1 PKRESVAYRR
11 HHSHVRTDPSR
22 HCDLPR
28 RSPGSPGRPGNCRA
42 AGDYDPAVARG
53 RIPTSAANRYCS
65 CRGPARLRRRISF
78 CPLSGALA
86 VSKTQII
93 IDVLLAIGV
102 LNALLG
108 SLGILLMKDLYERL
122 HYMAPQSTVSIAC
135 FAAAILIFVAVAGT
149 AVVLT
154 RNPLSQVIGLTFY
167 GLLLALM
174 FFIFQAPDVAF
185 SQIVVG
191 AVALPLMVL
200 LALAKI
206 RNREVKQRMHH
217 ER

>member
-1 PKRESVAYRR
+1 M
-11 HHSHVRTDPSR
+11 
-22 HCDLPR
+22 
-28 RSPGSPGRPGNCRA
+28 
-42 AGDYDPAVARG
+42 
-53 RIPTSAANRYCS
+53 I
-65 CRGPARLRRRISF
+65 
-78 CPLSGALA
+78 
-86 VSKTQII
+86 
-93 IDVLLAIGV
+93 VL
-102 LNALLG
+102 
-108 SLGILLMKDLYERL
+108 
-122 HYMAPQSTVSIAC
+122 H
-135 FAAAILIFVAVAGT
+135 AAILIFVAVAGT

-154 RNPLSQVIGLTFY
+154 RNPLSLVIGLTFY

-174 FFIFQAPDVAF
+174 FFVFQAPDVAF

>member
-1 PKRESVAYRR
+1 M
-11 HHSHVRTDPSR
+11 
-22 HCDLPR
+22 
-28 RSPGSPGRPGNCRA
+28 
-42 AGDYDPAVARG
+42 
-53 RIPTSAANRYCS
+53 I
-65 CRGPARLRRRISF
+65 
-78 CPLSGALA
+78 
-86 VSKTQII
+86 
-93 IDVLLAIGV
+93 VL
-102 LNALLG
+102 
-108 SLGILLMKDLYERL
+108 
-122 HYMAPQSTVSIAC
+122 H
-135 FAAAILIFVAVAGT
+135 AAILIFVAVAGT

-174 FFIFQAPDVAF
+174 FFVFQAPDVAF

-206 RNREVKQRMHH
+206 HNREVKQRMHH

>member
-1 PKRESVAYRR
+1 M
-11 HHSHVRTDPSR
+11 
-22 HCDLPR
+22 
-28 RSPGSPGRPGNCRA
+28 
-42 AGDYDPAVARG
+42 
-53 RIPTSAANRYCS
+53 I
-65 CRGPARLRRRISF
+65 
-78 CPLSGALA
+78 
-86 VSKTQII
+86 
-93 IDVLLAIGV
+93 VL
-102 LNALLG
+102 
-108 SLGILLMKDLYERL
+108 
-122 HYMAPQSTVSIAC
+122 H
-135 FAAAILIFVAVAGT
+135 AAILIFVALAGT